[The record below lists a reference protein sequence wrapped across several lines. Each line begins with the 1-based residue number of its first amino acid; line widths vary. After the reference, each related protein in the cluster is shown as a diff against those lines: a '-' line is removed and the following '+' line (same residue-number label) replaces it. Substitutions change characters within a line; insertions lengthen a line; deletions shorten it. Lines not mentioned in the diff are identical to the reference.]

1 MTPVAPIVRS
11 GAVAPQVHRAR
22 PITFRTPVIVD
33 DGHPLRPIRR
43 PPPAAPPAGR
53 VGAGE
58 AWGTPAAADQ
68 CPTLEIVDGVL
79 QLVDGPEGASAP
91 LALSPPGA
99 VPTPA
104 DPGPQDSARAASDDA
119 EAWIELQ
126 ATAWLITRES
136 GGLVHASDL
145 VYRLLDRTPEQLEL
159 VLNDPGDSS
168 PGFSWIRRT
177 VIAHGRAHVVLRVPA
192 TDGTVREIDV
202 VSFRLPPR
210 RGEDD
215 RFYSV
220 LTARDG

>member
-1 MTPVAPIVRS
+1 
-11 GAVAPQVHRAR
+11 
-22 PITFRTPVIVD
+22 VIAD

-43 PPPAAPPAGR
+43 PPPAAPHVGH

-58 AWGTPAAADQ
+58 AWRAPAAPEA
-68 CPTLEIVDGVL
+68 CPTLELVDGVL
-79 QLVDGPEGASAP
+79 QLVDGPAGAPASPAP
-91 LALSPPGA
+91 TLLAA
-99 VPTPA
+99 VPTPPDP
-104 DPGPQDSARAASDDA
+104 DPGASARAASDDA

-145 VYRLLDRTPEQLEL
+145 VYRLLDRTPEQLAL

-210 RGEDD
+210 RGEGD